1 MKMMRISFLIVILLV
16 SCLSYA
22 DNIVMLGLKADG
34 SVERGFRDGII
45 NELPDARFYTFG
57 SGGDMSIFRM
67 QLEASR
73 KFDTDIYF
81 TNGQI
86 PTKELLKDKTMPPVV
101 FVSVQYPFQDELFDG
116 VDFTNSAGI
125 KTDIPI
131 RKLLTA
137 MKKVVD
143 FKHLGVLK
151 TDNNRNYE
159 YSIKEIREMSDD
171 IGFSIT
177 ELTTDDLFVLNRQ
190 LAEKKPDAVYIPA
203 HGNVDVKMFDIIKAH
218 NIPTIAEDT
227 EDVRKRGALL
237 ALVVDGYRA
246 GRLAARKA
254 VDILKKGEIPE
265 NPIDSI
271 EHFLFV
277 VNLMTASR
285 LGVQIPMPYLII
297 ADQIIR

>member
-1 MKMMRISFLIVILLV
+1 MMRTSLFLIILFTAFQL
-16 SCLSYA
+16 YA
-22 DNIVMLGLKADG
+22 ESIVMLGLKADG
-34 SVERGFRDGII
+34 AVERGFRDGII
-45 NELPDARFYTFG
+45 SEMPDVRFYTFG

-73 KFDTDIYF
+73 DFDADMYF

-86 PTKELLKDKTMPPVV
+86 PTKELLKDKTLPPVV

-116 VDFTNSAGI
+116 VDFTGSAGI

-143 FKHLGVLK
+143 FKNLGVLK

-159 YSIKEIREMSDD
+159 YSIKEIREISAE
-171 IGFSIT
+171 IGFKVS
-177 ELTTDDLFVLNRQ
+177 ELTTDDLFELNRQ

-227 EDVRKRGALL
+227 EDVRQRGALL

-246 GRLAARKA
+246 GRIAARKA
-254 VDILKKGEIPE
+254 VSIFKTKKIPPQ
-265 NPIDSI
+265 PIDSI

-277 VNLMTASR
+277 VNMMTASR

-297 ADQIIR
+297 ADQIVR

>member
-1 MKMMRISFLIVILLV
+1 MMRTSLFLIILFTAFQL
-16 SCLSYA
+16 YA
-22 DNIVMLGLKADG
+22 ESIVMLGLKADG
-34 SVERGFRDGII
+34 AVERGFRDGII
-45 NELPDARFYTFG
+45 SEMPDVRFYTFG
-57 SGGDMSIFRM
+57 AGGDMSIFRM

-73 KFDTDIYF
+73 DFDADMYF

-86 PTKELLKDKTMPPVV
+86 PTKELLKDKTLPPVV

-116 VDFTNSAGI
+116 VDFTGSAGI

-143 FKHLGVLK
+143 FKNLGVLK

-159 YSIKEIREMSDD
+159 YSIKEIREISAE
-171 IGFSIT
+171 IGFKVS
-177 ELTTDDLFVLNRQ
+177 ELTTDDLFELNRQ
-190 LAEKKPDAVYIPA
+190 LAEKSPDAVYIPA

-227 EDVRKRGALL
+227 EDVRQRGALL

-246 GRLAARKA
+246 GRIAARKA
-254 VDILKKGEIPE
+254 VSIFKTKKIPSQ
-265 NPIDSI
+265 PINSI

-277 VNLMTASR
+277 VNMMTASR

-297 ADQIIR
+297 ADQIVR